1 MDVAKLI
8 ALGLITLI
16 AAYAADQGLDVAFR
30 IHGFIVLVVAAGLF
44 LHVLRRMDEPKLAP
58 VLTDYNDGPVRAG
71 VIATAFW
78 GIAGLAVGVLIAFQL
93 AFPALNFDWAQP
105 FGNFGRLRPLHT
117 SAVIFAFGGNALI
130 ASSIYIVQRTSRTR
144 LFGGH
149 LVWFVFWGYQ
159 LFIVLAATGYLLG
172 ATQSK
177 EYAEPEWYADIW
189 LTLVW
194 VVYLVIFL
202 GTIINRKERHIY
214 VANWFFLAF
223 IVGVEMLHIV
233 KNNAVAVSFWRSTS
247 VQLFSG
253 VQDGMT
259 EGW

>member
-8 ALGLITLI
+8 ALGVITMI
-16 AAYAADQGLDVAFR
+16 AAFAADQGNDIAFR
-30 IHGFIVLVVAAGLF
+30 VHGFLIFAVAAGLF
-44 LHVLRRMDEPKLAP
+44 IHVLRNLGDAKPQVNTA
-58 VLTDYNDGPVRAG
+58 DYFDDPVRAG

-78 GIAGLAVGVLIAFQL
+78 GVTGLAVGVLIAFQL
-93 AFPALNFDWAQP
+93 AFPALNFEWAQP

-144 LFGGH
+144 LYGGN

-177 EYAEPEWYADIW
+177 EYAEPENDLEAMNREAPWGFHSILIFTPYFKTFIR
-189 LTLVW
+189 LKFGSFLV
-194 VVYLVIFL
+194 
-202 GTIINRKERHIY
+202 
-214 VANWFFLAF
+214 
-223 IVGVEMLHIV
+223 
-233 KNNAVAVSFWRSTS
+233 
-247 VQLFSG
+247 
-253 VQDGMT
+253 D
-259 EGW
+259 